1 MTETCLWVGAG
12 RPLTAARTHTV
23 PHIQCARH
31 TATHTHIVC
40 ARHARKQFSEPG
52 RKRKDRS
59 RGWKAHEGVKYT
71 PVMLARLLQPCDEVA
86 WWHSISMGA
95 RGLPPTSW
103 EDREGEG
110 SEGEGSEGEGSE
122 GEEAKVALAESG
134 DDLIEVGTGEVE
146 EWGEARV
153 GRYNT
158 VPLLQPC
165 LEAQPRLP
173 NPAAPCNHPLFTSLR
188 QASSLDVVLEVAVGA
203 SPLHGA
209 KRASCEALASTPHKQ
224 RNGSKAHY
232 PNPKPTAVLFSQ
244 ATPLP
249 PGTALQ
255 LAASSPKMACS
266 DELDYSEPDVQ
277 SSAYARVLLSFT
289 TQAEP
294 HPLRRSLRGRH
305 SLRGRRRRR
314 RSSSRLRRR

>member
-1 MTETCLWVGAG
+1 
-12 RPLTAARTHTV
+12 
-23 PHIQCARH
+23 
-31 TATHTHIVC
+31 
-40 ARHARKQFSEPG
+40 
-52 RKRKDRS
+52 
-59 RGWKAHEGVKYT
+59 
-71 PVMLARLLQPCDEVA
+71 
-86 WWHSISMGA
+86 MGA

-103 EDREGEG
+103 EDREVEG

-146 EWGEARV
+146 EWGEAKV

-209 KRASCEALASTPHKQ
+209 KRASCEALASTPHKR

-266 DELDYSEPDVQ
+266 DELDYSEPDVH
-277 SSAYARVLLSFT
+277 SSAYARVLISFT